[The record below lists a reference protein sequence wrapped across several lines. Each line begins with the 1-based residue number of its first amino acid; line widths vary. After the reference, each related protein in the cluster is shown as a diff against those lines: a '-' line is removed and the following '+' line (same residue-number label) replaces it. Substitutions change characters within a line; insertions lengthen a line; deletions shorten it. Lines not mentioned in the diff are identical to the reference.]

1 MGENFFIMSLGFYFH
16 SPAARELFI
25 GTYKEDGQWMNLY
38 YLRHG
43 FLQPLTLF
51 TIKSIVGSYV
61 GNTVIHPLQKWWKLF
76 EMYWWDVYYY
86 YSIYLVCGTVQSSN
100 V

>member
-16 SPAARELFI
+16 PPAACELFI
-25 GTYKEDGQWMNLY
+25 GTYKEDEQWMNLH

-61 GNTVIHPLQKWWKLF
+61 GNTVIYILF
-76 EMYWWDVYYY
+76 ENDGN
-86 YSIYLVCGTVQSSN
+86 YLKCTDEIFIIIIPFI
-100 V
+100 